1 VACVSDEEQA
11 GIEFRGV
18 DPAGYLD
25 GDEEQK
31 ENYIP
36 WGDNT
41 RPTADEMD
49 ILGDVGDMRV
59 GMRSLW
65 WGEWSVL

>member
-1 VACVSDEEQA
+1 VARVSDEEQA

-25 GDEEQK
+25 GVEEQK
-31 ENYIP
+31 ENDIP

-41 RPTADEMD
+41 RSMVDEMY
-49 ILGDVGDMRV
+49 ILGDVADHEGGD
-59 GMRSLW
+59 
-65 WGEWSVL
+65 EKSVVE